1 LIDRPTNRQLQS
13 NSDPGHFTL
22 RMAAAWTSKTLV
34 SYHSIARR
42 HNPEELDFKFT
53 AVKTSE
59 FANPRQQILH
69 YNDY

>member
-1 LIDRPTNRQLQS
+1 
-13 NSDPGHFTL
+13 
-22 RMAAAWTSKTLV
+22 MAAAWTSKTLV